1 MIPVTYWSVAGVAW
15 PPVAS
20 TTRPQL
26 VKGSRAA
33 RTTIALKLLMAVS
46 GLLFI
51 GFVLGHMY
59 GNLKAF
65 SGQEA
70 FNHYAEHLRE
80 LGEPMLPHEGFLWI
94 MRVGLIVAVIVHI
107 ACAAILAS
115 RAAKARPVKYV
126 AKKNVGSSISSRTM
140 RWGGVTILV
149 FIVWHLLNFT
159 IVKINPSNG
168 DTGGHDPYSLV
179 VDTFDLWWMT
189 IIYLLAMV
197 ALGLHL
203 HHGTFSSLQTLGFT
217 NTATSRARARAA
229 GWVVAIVVAGGFS
242 LVPLSVLVGIIE
254 K

>member
-1 MIPVTYWSVAGVAW
+1 MIPVTYRPVAGVAW
-15 PPVAS
+15 PPVAT
-20 TTRPQL
+20 TTRPEL

-33 RTTIALKLLMAVS
+33 RTTIALKILMALS

-65 SGQEA
+65 AGEES
-70 FNHYAEHLRE
+70 FNEYAHHLRE
-80 LGEPMLPHEGFLWI
+80 LGEPMLPYEGFLWI
-94 MRVGLIVAVIVHI
+94 MRVGLIAALVVHVGSAVA
-107 ACAAILAS
+107 LWQ
-115 RAAKARPVKYV
+115 RAAKARPVKYAV
-126 AKKNVGSSISSRTM
+126 KKNRGSSLSSRTM
-140 RWGGVTILV
+140 RWGGLTLLV

-168 DTGGHDPYSLV
+168 ETGGENPYALLV
-179 VDTFDLWWMT
+179 ETFDLWWMT
-189 IIYLLAMV
+189 IIYLVAMV

-203 HHGTFSSLQTLGFT
+203 HHGTFSSLQTLGLT
-217 NTATSRARARAA
+217 NSAVSRARARAA

>member
-1 MIPVTYWSVAGVAW
+1 MAT
-15 PPVAS
+15 

-65 SGQEA
+65 AGEEA
-70 FNHYAEHLRE
+70 FNDYAHHLRE
-80 LGEPMLPHEGFLWI
+80 IGEPMLPHEGFLWI
-94 MRVGLIVAVIVHI
+94 MRLGLIVAVIVHI
-107 ACAAILAS
+107 ACAAILAG

-126 AKKNVGSSISSRTM
+126 AKKNTGSSISSRTM
-140 RWGGVTILV
+140 RWGGVAILV

-159 IVKINPSNG
+159 IVKVNPSNG
-168 DTGGHDPYSLV
+168 DTGGSNPFALV

-189 IIYLLAMV
+189 LIYLLAMV

-217 NTATSRARARAA
+217 NSATSRARARAA